1 MFLHDYSKDCNRLF
15 GLTPFY
21 DYINAM
27 RINKKSVPLMQEHPE
42 YTLDY
47 VAQQS
52 GFNSLSTFRR
62 AFRKYT
68 GTTPGCYAPPESPA
82 TDNGDSGAA
91 PMERAENG

>member
-1 MFLHDYSKDCNRLF
+1 M
-15 GLTPFY
+15 
-21 DYINAM
+21 
-27 RINKKSVPLMQEHPE
+27 
-42 YTLDY
+42 
-47 VAQQS
+47 AQQS